1 MFSEHTFIIINL
13 SVKVG
18 QHLQSMY
25 GEGIMVSQSTICRF
39 EKLEIT
45 AQQVERLFSYLICNK
60 ILMVR
65 NSCVWG
71 SNF

>member
-1 MFSEHTFIIINL
+1 MFSEYTFIIINL
-13 SVKVG
+13 YVEVG

-45 AQQVERLFSYLICNK
+45 AQQVERLFSYHL
-60 ILMVR
+60 LFGFHM
-65 NSCVWG
+65 
-71 SNF
+71 

>member
-1 MFSEHTFIIINL
+1 MASYNLYDMYMVSKYTFMIINL

-45 AQQVERLFSYLICNK
+45 AQQVEIFLYSSPGFPSFFS
-60 ILMVR
+60 
-65 NSCVWG
+65 
-71 SNF
+71 